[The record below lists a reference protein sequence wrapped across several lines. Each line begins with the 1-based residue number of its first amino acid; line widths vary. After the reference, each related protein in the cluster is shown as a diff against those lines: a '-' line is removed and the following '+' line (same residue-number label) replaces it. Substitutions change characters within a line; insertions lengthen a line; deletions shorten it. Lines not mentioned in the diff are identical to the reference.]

1 MSSDLTETDQFGE
14 WLRKRRRILDL
25 TQQELADEVGCAR
38 VTLRRIESGSLR
50 PSREL
55 AHVFLERFGIPA
67 EELEEWIR
75 FARGL
80 GPMPGGI
87 PSPPYARRTSNLPLS
102 PTSFIGRE
110 KEKNEIIF
118 LSGQFPL
125 VTILGAAG
133 IGKTRLSLQIARQ
146 QSAACPDGVWLVEL
160 APIRD
165 PLLLPRI
172 VATTI
177 GLREEPQRPVID
189 MLCDY
194 LREKRMLVVFDNC
207 EHLVDACAQLADRIL
222 RTAPSVRMIASSRE
236 ALNIPGEVTYLI
248 PPLEVPESD
257 PPPSLDSACEVEAV
271 RLFVDR
277 AAAALPSFR
286 ASDENIA
293 SIVRICRQLDGI
305 PLAIELAAAKI
316 KVLSVEQIAERLGDR
331 YRFLTGG
338 SRTSLERHQTLR
350 AAIDWS
356 YNLLSQE
363 EQSLFLRLSIFS
375 GGWSLEAAEAVCGG
389 EEAQDV
395 LDLLEQLINKSLI
408 LVEQAHGEFRY
419 QMLETIRQYASEK
432 LVQQKEDQAQHDRH
446 LDHFLGLA
454 EEAAPH
460 LFRDEQ
466 LEWLD
471 RLDLDRENL
480 RGALD
485 WSMKLELPEPA
496 LRLCTALWR
505 FWLIRCYWREGAG
518 WLDRALAL
526 PSDLQD
532 HEERAARIRALYVD
546 ADLADH
552 IGSLPRM
559 EVSAKTSLNLCG
571 PETDRRDAA
580 IAGFYVGLVHQG
592 LEENEKALQFFEHSL
607 AEFHDLEDAYWE
619 ACAFRSLTYILVQR
633 GEMSR
638 SERDRHALLLARR
651 AGERLHLAKVLFNQA
666 TWALT
671 INQIEKAEA
680 NLQECESLYDELGYK
695 TGKVFY
701 YHAVIA
707 HLNRDYEQAKVMYEK
722 VRDQSEFLGDQDR
735 QSLALTNLGI
745 IAREQ
750 GDLAAAHTLF
760 EQALKIDESIVSL
773 HDIGYRRALLAEVE
787 YLQGDLTA
795 ARENLRKSLW
805 IAGELNDR
813 RYTIGNTLLIFA
825 RVFINLAPDHAVQV
839 FGAAHAHV
847 QKVDEPLDRFFLH
860 DSDRVI
866 DQAHKVLG
874 DEAFQAA
881 FRRGQKMPLD
891 DALKL
896 AVTML
901 AEM

>member
-1 MSSDLTETDQFGE
+1 MSSDRTETDQFGD
-14 WLRKRRRILDL
+14 WLRKRRRLLDL

-55 AHVFLERFGIPA
+55 AQVFLERFGVPS

-87 PSPPYARRTSNLPLS
+87 PVPPPAKRASNLPLS

-110 KEKNEIIF
+110 KEKNEIAF

-133 IGKTRLSLQIARQ
+133 IGKTRLSLQIARA
-146 QSAACPDGVWLVEL
+146 QSAMCPDGVWLIEL

-172 VATTI
+172 VTTTI
-177 GLREEPQRPVID
+177 GLRDEPQRPVID

-194 LREKRMLVVFDNC
+194 LHEKRLLLVFDNC

-248 PPLEVPESD
+248 PPLELPESD
-257 PPPSLDSACEVEAV
+257 PPASLDTVCEVEAV
-271 RLFVDR
+271 RLFIDR

-293 SIVRICRQLDGI
+293 SIVKICRHLDGI

-316 KVLSVEQIAERLGDR
+316 RVLGVEQIDERLGDR

-356 YNLLSQE
+356 YNLLSPE

-389 EEAQDV
+389 DGQQDV

-408 LVEQAHGEFRY
+408 LAEEARGEVRY

-432 LVQQKEDQAQHDRH
+432 LVQQKEDQIQHDRH
-446 LDHFLGLA
+446 LKYFLHLA

-460 LFRDEQ
+460 LFCDEQ

-485 WSMKLELPEPA
+485 WSMKLGSSAPA

-526 PSDLQD
+526 PADPD
-532 HEERAARIRALYVD
+532 DPEERAARIRALYVD
-546 ADLADH
+546 ADLA
-552 IGSLPRM
+552 
-559 EVSAKTSLNLCG
+559 
-571 PETDRRDAA
+571 
-580 IAGFYVGLVHQG
+580 
-592 LEENEKALQFFEHSL
+592 
-607 AEFHDLEDAYWE
+607 
-619 ACAFRSLTYILVQR
+619 
-633 GEMSR
+633 
-638 SERDRHALLLARR
+638 
-651 AGERLHLAKVLFNQA
+651 
-666 TWALT
+666 
-671 INQIEKAEA
+671 
-680 NLQECESLYDELGYK
+680 
-695 TGKVFY
+695 
-701 YHAVIA
+701 
-707 HLNRDYEQAKVMYEK
+707 
-722 VRDQSEFLGDQDR
+722 
-735 QSLALTNLGI
+735 
-745 IAREQ
+745 
-750 GDLAAAHTLF
+750 
-760 EQALKIDESIVSL
+760 
-773 HDIGYRRALLAEVE
+773 
-787 YLQGDLTA
+787 
-795 ARENLRKSLW
+795 
-805 IAGELNDR
+805 
-813 RYTIGNTLLIFA
+813 
-825 RVFINLAPDHAVQV
+825 
-839 FGAAHAHV
+839 
-847 QKVDEPLDRFFLH
+847 
-860 DSDRVI
+860 
-866 DQAHKVLG
+866 
-874 DEAFQAA
+874 
-881 FRRGQKMPLD
+881 
-891 DALKL
+891 
-896 AVTML
+896 
-901 AEM
+901 